1 MKIQKQ
7 FEFEWKRHKKSP
19 EIIEK
24 VKQVSDEYDA
34 KLENL
39 EFQKDI
45 DYGNFS
51 RNRRNLKRTL
61 LARNKI
67 CFWCDTELTFETATI
82 DHIVPAA
89 VRKDNSLKNLRLIHE
104 DCRVMRDRA
113 IAIDNAT
120 AALTEELTELLKQV
134 SSKQEQRRTLAQL
147 VLNRID
153 RERRELK
160 EEKYTKLLDLLK
172 SNK

>member
-45 DYGNFS
+45 D
-51 RNRRNLKRTL
+51 
-61 LARNKI
+61 
-67 CFWCDTELTFETATI
+67 
-82 DHIVPAA
+82 
-89 VRKDNSLKNLRLIHE
+89 
-104 DCRVMRDRA
+104 
-113 IAIDNAT
+113 IDNAT